1 MTDTSPSHSLRR
13 ILSRQREWSLRTFG
27 PGRRT
32 QGLLRHI
39 EEECAEVDQSNHD
52 LFECIDVL
60 ILALDLCWRSGDD
73 IDQIELALHA
83 KMTANES
90 RKWASLDWIGEDA
103 KINHV
108 RATDA

>member
-1 MTDTSPSHSLRR
+1 MTDTSPSHSIAR

-27 PGRRT
+27 TGRRT
-32 QGLLRHI
+32 QWLLRQI
-39 EEECAEVDQSNHD
+39 EHACAEIDQDGHD
-52 LFECIDVL
+52 LRKCVRL
-60 ILALDLCWRSGDD
+60 LTYALDLCWRSGED

-83 KMTANES
+83 KMAANEA
-90 RKWASLDWIGEDA
+90 RKWPPVGSIGETE